1 MCGSYT
7 ETIVI
12 CHWFGPYNKLT
23 HIATDFRFTY
33 LLAFGC
39 CCFCCLD
46 TFPEAC
52 CSCLFISWGSCSID
66 FNIQTILYILQYISY
81 DCMSKEINA
90 KFSNKSVQ
98 GIGAGV
104 QTPSPLNRQSH
115 NQRIH
120 STFENNSQS
129 LLNNFFVLFFC
140 FFFFLLQF
148 LSILNWMYA
157 WQSSSCN
164 SFPLQLFF
172 FPSVFAI
179 CCFVFK
185 RTKIGKIMK
194 GCQQPT
200 CFTNNILHLSCN
212 ISMFGVI

>member
-12 CHWFGPYNKLT
+12 CHWFYPYNKLT

-33 LLAFGC
+33 LLAFRC
-39 CCFCCLD
+39 CCLD

-52 CSCLFISWGSCSID
+52 CSCLFISSCSID

-98 GIGAGV
+98 GIGVGV
-104 QTPSPLNRQSH
+104 RIPSPLNRQSH
-115 NQRIH
+115 IQRTH
-120 STFENNSQS
+120 SPFENNSQS
-129 LLNNFFVLFFC
+129 LLKNFFVLFFC
-140 FFFFLLQF
+140 SFFFFIFVDFELNVCLTEFLLQF
-148 LSILNWMYA
+148 VF
-157 WQSSSCN
+157 SSVV
-164 SFPLQLFF
+164 FV
-172 FPSVFAI
+172 PSVLAI

-185 RTKIGKIMK
+185 PMKIGKIMK